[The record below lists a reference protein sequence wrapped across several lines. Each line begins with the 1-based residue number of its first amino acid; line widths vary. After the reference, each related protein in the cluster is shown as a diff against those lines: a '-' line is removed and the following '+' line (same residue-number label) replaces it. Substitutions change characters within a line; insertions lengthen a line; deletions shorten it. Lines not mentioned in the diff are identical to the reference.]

1 MRKTPTWRKP
11 AWKRSTNNPMRPA
24 EAALPGFSLFL
35 KENST
40 ALASGELEALTEAW
54 AIWASSAPTPLRSIA
69 RARAHLV
76 FLLIRHGGLRLGEA
90 LAISPDG
97 QLDLE
102 SGQLEVAGDNA
113 RRVFLSPGGV
123 RSLRRILTL
132 PEARDANFNRLDP
145 GFVRRTFYALAKNAG
160 LDSARCG
167 PRALRYAR
175 GLELLGLHMPLNLV
189 REYLGL
195 RAPGQFAAFL
205 QFGGLQTGGKALRE
219 KQTSHG
225 VRGNAFMAI
234 VTDIETGLKS
244 ALVRLNTLSGL
255 PLASLC
261 PMNEFI
267 SADPAPGQTLW
278 AFIDPGMIFI
288 SRHAGSPDFA
298 NYFSGK
304 LCSFRQD
311 PVEGLLGLAL
321 ADGAL
326 LEARIGN
333 LELPDP
339 APENG
344 ERLFARFS
352 ARAVAICAN

>member
-1 MRKTPTWRKP
+1 M
-11 AWKRSTNNPMRPA
+11 
-24 EAALPGFSLFL
+24 
-35 KENST
+35 KENPT
-40 ALASGELEALTEAW
+40 ALAPGELEALTEAW

-90 LAISPDG
+90 LAISPDN

-102 SGQLEVAGDNA
+102 SGLLEVAGDNA
-113 RRVFLSPGGV
+113 RRVFLPPGGV

-132 PEARDANFNRLDP
+132 PEARDDNFNRLDP

-167 PRALRYAR
+167 PRAIRYAR

-195 RAPGQFAAFL
+195 RAPAQFAAFL
-205 QFGGLQTGGKALRE
+205 QFGGVQAGGKALRE
-219 KQTSHG
+219 KQASHG

-234 VTDIETGLKS
+234 VTDIESGLKS

-261 PMNEFI
+261 PMDEFI
-267 SADPAPGQTLW
+267 NADPVPGQTLW

-288 SRHAGSPDFA
+288 SRDAGSLDFA
-298 NYFSGK
+298 NCLAGK
-304 LCSFRQD
+304 LCSFHQD
-311 PVEGLLGLAL
+311 PVESLIGLAL

-352 ARAVAICAN
+352 ARAVTICAN